1 MRACDHRRRQPHAAP
16 TTTATNRDPRRS
28 FAPDATRTTH
38 THRRTGPPL
47 RQPAILPSRH
57 PTSPTPCEAR
67 QDAYHT
73 PTTTPPNRCYCCC
86 CCCCCCLSLRGT
98 EKLSQPASQLSPNF
112 PFSLLLL
119 PLSATDRRSDRH
131 IPKSLTC
138 HLAYPYLPPLPPLPP
153 TTTEIPVDDAMLK
166 HVKRITA
173 STGKAA
179 WISATAFLVLIVP
192 LIIEMDREQQLIDLE
207 AGQLDA
213 LTGGSAASA

>member
-47 RQPAILPSRH
+47 RQPAILPSR
-57 PTSPTPCEAR
+57 
-67 QDAYHT
+67 
-73 PTTTPPNRCYCCC
+73 
-86 CCCCCCLSLRGT
+86 
-98 EKLSQPASQLSPNF
+98 QPAIPPPPRPLRHRARPDRTPITPRRRLRRIAATLQLPLSPGALSPNF
-112 PFSLLLL
+112 PFSLLLLLL

-138 HLAYPYLPPLPPLPP
+138 HLAYPYLAPLPSPPPFPP